1 MSEQFEN
8 LPVVSNFAVLHIALE
23 PTSGVWSVMRDVSQA
38 QVDSGRYR
46 AVAMGVVESG
56 AWPSRY
62 SDQLDKLGLPHYR
75 SRTIKT
81 FGTAQFLWQR
91 FGKPPIGAWVD
102 HLMKTSGAEAVVIHF
117 HNAWLSGVFLPIAG
131 VESEKVKVVVTFH
144 GVCTTL
150 ERLPVRR
157 CLHRWM
163 AQRLLRYGAKLTSVD
178 AGNLPLAQS
187 IFGIP
192 EDRFSIVANGVK
204 ADSNLNAALWSGEGD
219 FVIGYVGLLAEHKGW
234 RIIADAVLKMRA
246 SGRNVRLLIAGAGAE
261 EEAARN
267 ISLKHPDAIE
277 FVGHVSD
284 PRESIMPRL
293 HLLSLMSTYEGL
305 PMVLIEAAS
314 VGLPVVATAT
324 GGVREILDDGVTG
337 IVVSRSVDD
346 LMRAIDVLYHDSA
359 RLVQMGHAARAA
371 HAERFEIGEIA
382 RLYHEV
388 YMGA

>member
-1 MSEQFEN
+1 MSDRFAN
-8 LPVVSNFAVLHIALE
+8 SPVAGSLAVLHVALE

-38 QVDSGRYR
+38 QADSGRYR
-46 AVAMGVVESG
+46 AVAMGVIASS

-62 SDQLDKLGLPHYR
+62 AAELEKLSLPHYR
-75 SRTIKT
+75 SKTIQT

-91 FGKPPIGAWVD
+91 FEHPPIGAWVE
-102 HLMKTSGAEAVVIHF
+102 HLMKSSVAESIVIHF
-117 HNAWLSGVFLPIAG
+117 HNAWLSGVFLPIKD
-131 VESEKVKVVVTFH
+131 VDSEKVKVVVTFH

-150 ERLPVRR
+150 ERMPIRR
-157 CLHRWM
+157 WLHRQM

-178 AGNLPLAQS
+178 VGNLPLAQS

-192 EDRFSIVANGVK
+192 GNDFTIVANGVK
-204 ADSNLNAALWSGEGD
+204 ADPDLSAALWSGEGD

-234 RIIADAVLKMRA
+234 RMIVDAVLKMREG
-246 SGRNVRLLIAGAGAE
+246 GRKVCVLIAGAGPE
-261 EEAARN
+261 EEIART
-267 ISLKHPDAIE
+267 ISLEHPEAIE

-284 PRESIMPRL
+284 PRKNIMPRL

-324 GGVREILDDGVTG
+324 GGVREILEDGVTG

-346 LMRAIDVLYHDSA
+346 LVRAIDLLYNDPE
-359 RLVQMGHAARAA
+359 RMFRMGHAARTA
-371 HAERFEIGEIA
+371 HAKHFELSEIA
-382 RLYHEV
+382 CLYHGV
-388 YMGA
+388 YLQ